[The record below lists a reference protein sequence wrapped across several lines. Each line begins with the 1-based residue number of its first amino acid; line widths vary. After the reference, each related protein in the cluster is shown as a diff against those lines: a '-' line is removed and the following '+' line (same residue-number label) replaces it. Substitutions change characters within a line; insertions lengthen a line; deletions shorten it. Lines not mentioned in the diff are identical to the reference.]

1 MDLYKTPVPDR
12 EDAAALR
19 SLAELRAQLE
29 SVLRVPRRWS
39 GGLRRTTQARAIRG
53 SNSIEG
59 YLVTPQDAV
68 AAVDDEEPVSA
79 DDRTWQEIIG
89 YRRVLTY
96 VLQMGATPGFQ
107 LDAHT
112 LRTMHFM
119 LLEHDFSKSPGQFR
133 PGSIYVQDERTSET
147 VYEGPDAGQLDE
159 LVNALAR
166 ELTGPAQVEPVVRAA
181 MAHLNLVMIHP
192 FRDGN
197 GRMARALQTL
207 VLAREQVLEPT
218 FSSIE
223 EWLGSNTED
232 YYRILALTGQGSWHP
247 DNDAHLWVKFNLRA
261 HHMQAETLK
270 MRFAEAERMWSR
282 LDALVSEHA
291 LPDRVGDAMF
301 DAMLG
306 LRVRRTSYL
315 KRVELEERTATRDLA
330 RLSDLGLLEAHGNTR
345 GRFYLAGEILRDA
358 ARDARSDRHHLT
370 DPYPWLVP
378 ELRRTVPDRVPR
390 DGTGPAAPR

>member
-12 EDAAALR
+12 EDAAALEG
-19 SLAELRAQLE
+19 LAELRAQLE

-166 ELTGPAQVEPVVRAA
+166 DLTAPAQVEPVVRAA

-232 YYRILALTGQGSWHP
+232 YYRILALTGQGLWHP

-291 LPDRVGDAMF
+291 LPDRVGDALF

>member
-1 MDLYKTPVPDR
+1 MDLYKTPTLDR
-12 EDAAALR
+12 EDTRALDG
-19 SLAELRAQLE
+19 LAELRTELE

-59 YLVTPQDAV
+59 YLVSPQDAV

-96 VLQMGATPGFQ
+96 VLQMGANPGFQ

-119 LLEHDFSKSPGQFR
+119 LLEHELTKSPGQFR
-133 PGSIYVQDERTSET
+133 PGSIYVQDERTGET
-147 VYEGPDAGQLDE
+147 VYEGPDASQLGE
-159 LVNALAR
+159 LVDALAR
-166 ELTGPAQVEPVVRAA
+166 ELTTPAQEEPAVRAA

-223 EWLGSNTED
+223 EWLGGNTED
-232 YYRILALTGQGSWHP
+232 YYRILALTGQGAWHP
-247 DNDAHLWVKFNLRA
+247 ANDAHLWVKFNLRA

-270 MRFAEAERMWSR
+270 VRFAEAERMWSR
-282 LDALVSEHA
+282 LDALVSRHA
-291 LPDRVGDAMF
+291 LPERVGDALF

-358 ARDARSDRHHLT
+358 AREARSDRRQLT

-378 ELRRTVPDRVPR
+378 ELRRAVPDRVPR
-390 DGTGPAAPR
+390 DGTGPG